1 MRYLTSL
8 SAIALLTAAPA
19 LAAEVALDNAYVHVT
34 RDGAPCAAAGT
45 AGCGDRVIVA
55 MGDIELAGKKLAR
68 GQVAVFA
75 AGQSYAPPASGDY
88 FEVAIKPDHPPVKSP
103 PEMIAPDKNAML
115 WEGPRFFVY
124 EEKLAVGDT
133 RARHSHSQRVEIRLN
148 QGPAL
153 EQWIDGVPNK
163 VEPPSIVNFREAA
176 IHITHNI
183 GDMALRNIIVEFR
196 PEPAK

>member
-8 SAIALLTAAPA
+8 SATALLLAIAPPAVAAQ
-19 LAAEVALDNAYVHVT
+19 VALDNAYVHVT
-34 RDGAPCAAAGT
+34 RDGAPCANAGT

-55 MGDIELAGKKLAR
+55 MGDIEVAGQKLAR
-68 GQVAVFA
+68 GGVAVFA

-103 PEMIAPDKNAML
+103 PEMIPPDKNAML

-124 EEKLAVGDT
+124 EERLALGDT

-163 VEPPSIVNFREAA
+163 VEPPSIVNFREA
-176 IHITHNI
+176 
-183 GDMALRNIIVEFR
+183 GDPRHPQYRRHGAAQPHRRV
-196 PEPAK
+196 PP